1 MWYIGHSQP
10 VGTDGC
16 QAPSVELQELFQT
29 VSNFGIG
36 KNYLGWLSVIFKAT
50 FLKSIP

>member
-10 VGTDGC
+10 VGTDGG
-16 QAPSVELQELFQT
+16 QVPSVELQELFQT

-36 KNYLGWLSVIFKAT
+36 KNYLGWLSLIFEAT
-50 FLKSIP
+50 LLKSIP